1 MQTVSRLID
10 FFTPEH
16 YQLSLTIERVDRRFS
31 GVITMNGFTPEN
43 VHDIRV
49 HAKDLTVTSVTLD
62 GKSAEFHREE
72 NDELVI
78 THPDIKMGRHVVVI
92 AYGGDITDGMHGMY
106 PCYFDHDG
114 TKKELIATQFESH
127 HAREVFPC
135 IDEPE
140 AKATFDVS
148 LTTEQSITVLGNM
161 PIAHQRVEDGKLV
174 TTFDTTPRMST
185 YLLAWVTGELHRKT
199 AVTKSGVEV
208 NVWAT
213 VAQDANS
220 LDHALEVATRTIDF
234 FNDYFGTPYPLPK
247 SDHVALP
254 DFGAGAMENWGLI
267 TYREITLLADPK
279 TASISAKQYVAI
291 VVAHELSHQWFG
303 NLVTMKWWN
312 DLWLNESF
320 ANFMEYV
327 AIDALYPEWDMWLEF
342 SRVEV
347 ISALRR
353 DSLAGVQ
360 AIRTDVHHPD
370 EIGTLFDP
378 AIVYAKGARLLR
390 MLHQYIGEEA
400 FRSGLQAYFKTHQY
414 SNTTGEDLWK
424 ALGAASGKN
433 IPEFMNAWISQ
444 PGFPVV
450 MLSQTDDNLTLSQ
463 QQFFIGPHSA
473 SDALWPIPLNA
484 SISELPEILSER
496 TIAVPK
502 TPSSEV
508 RLNVGNTA
516 HFISS
521 YDETLRE
528 RLIESIK
535 SNLLTP
541 LDRLQLLNEQTLL
554 ARGGVVP
561 SSTLIPL
568 VAVYENETQES
579 VWGILALAVSDL
591 KRFVETDVVAENQ
604 LKKFVGRLSANLYQE
619 IGWTQR
625 SNESETTTKLRA
637 VLVGLTL
644 YSENADAIQ
653 TALSLFR
660 GTNIDD
666 INPELRPYILSTV
679 VKYSEDSSEIESL
692 IALYKTTP
700 NANLRKDIALGLAA
714 TQDKTRIEQLLS
726 FITDGTVRQQDVIH
740 WIVQLLQN
748 RVSRAATWRW
758 IRANWDWIETRFAGD
773 KSYDYFPRYSASFL
787 ATREQLQEYRD
798 FFIPMQSEI
807 ALARTISIGLIELE
821 GKVELIER
829 DTAAVIETLKQL

>member
-16 YQLSLTIERVDRRFS
+16 YQLSLTIERANRRFS
-31 GVITMNGFTPEN
+31 GIVTMNGFTPEN
-43 VHDIRV
+43 IHDIRV

-62 GKSAEFHREE
+62 GKSAEFHMEE

-78 THPDIKMGRHVVVI
+78 SHPDIKTGRHVVVI
-92 AYGGDITDGMHGMY
+92 AYSGDITDGMHGMY
-106 PCYFDHDG
+106 PCYFDHNG

-148 LTTEQSITVLGNM
+148 LTTEQNITVLGNM
-161 PIAHQRVEDGKLV
+161 PVTHQRIEDGKLV

-199 AVTKSGVEV
+199 AITKTGVEV

-220 LDHALEVATRTIDF
+220 LDHALEVAVKTIDF

-390 MLHQYIGEEA
+390 MLHQYIGEDA
-400 FRSGLQAYFKTHQY
+400 FRSGLQTYFKTYQY
-414 SNTTGEDLWK
+414 GNTTGEDLWK
-424 ALGAASGKN
+424 TLGTASGKN

-450 MLSQTDDNLTLSQ
+450 TLAQTSEELTVSQK
-463 QQFFIGPHSA
+463 QFFIGPHSP
-473 SDALWPIPLNA
+473 SDAHWPVPLNA
-484 SISELPEILSER
+484 SIPELPEILSEKTV
-496 TIAVPK
+496 TIST
-502 TPSSEV
+502 TPTSEI
-508 RLNVGNTA
+508 RLNIGNTA

-521 YDETLRE
+521 YDENLRV
-528 RLIESIK
+528 RLVESIK
-535 SNLLTP
+535 NDQLNP

-554 ARGGVVP
+554 ARGGIIP
-561 SSTLIPL
+561 SSSLIPL

-579 VWGILALAVSDL
+579 VWGILVLAVNDL
-591 KRFVETDVVAENQ
+591 KRFVETDVEAEKH
-604 LKKFVGRLSANLYQE
+604 LKKFVAHLSANLYQK
-619 IGWTQR
+619 IGWAQQP
-625 SNESETTTKLRA
+625 NEPETTTKLRA
-637 VLVGLTL
+637 IIIGLSL
-644 YSENADAIQ
+644 YSEHPDAVQ
-653 TALSLFR
+653 TALGLFR
-660 GTNIDD
+660 STNIDD
-666 INPELRPYILSTV
+666 LNPELRPYILSAV
-679 VKYSEDSSEIESL
+679 VKYSEDPEEIESL
-692 IALYKTTP
+692 ITLYKATP

-714 TQDKTRIEQLLS
+714 TKDSVRIKQLLA

-740 WIVQLLQN
+740 WVVQLLQN
-748 RVSRAATWRW
+748 RVSRAATWNW
-758 IRANWDWIETRFAGD
+758 IRTNWDWIEKKFAGD
-773 KSYDYFPRYSASFL
+773 KSYDYFARYSAGFL
-787 ATREQLQEYRD
+787 TTREQLQEYRD

-807 ALARTISIGLIELE
+807 ALARTISIGLIELG

-829 DTAAVIETLKQL
+829 DSGSVIDTLNQL